1 MPRSIVKIDEEK
13 REGLARASPLLSAK
27 RAALDRLHAR
37 YNRREFVHPDPLEFL
52 YGYDDSGDREI
63 VGIVAASLA
72 YGRVAQIMKSVA
84 VVLERTPSPGR
95 FLASASEET
104 LQWTFA
110 DFRHRFTSGDDL
122 ARMLCG
128 AKRAIEQYGSLRACF
143 TAGLDEDDETILPA
157 LIRFVAWLKEAAGGR
172 DNSLLPSPG
181 NGSACKRLNLFL
193 RWMVRRDDV
202 DPGGW
207 DDVPR
212 SKLIVPL
219 DTHMQRICRA
229 LGMTERRQADLR
241 TALEVT
247 AAFRT
252 IAKDDPVRYDF
263 ALTRLGMRKDGDLNA
278 FLRSCGVKVI
288 RHD

>member
-1 MPRSIVKIDEEK
+1 MRTD
-13 REGLARASPLLSAK
+13 ASLSAK
-27 RAALDRLHAR
+27 RAALDRLYAR
-37 YNRREFVHPDPLEFL
+37 YNRREFVHPDPVEFL
-52 YGYDDSGDREI
+52 YGYDDPGDREV

-72 YGRVAQIMKSVA
+72 YGRVAQIVRSVA
-84 VVLERTPSPGR
+84 GVLERMPSPGR
-95 FLASASEET
+95 FLAAASEET
-104 LQWTFA
+104 LRRTFA

-128 AKRAIEQYGSLRACF
+128 VKRAIEQYGSLRACF
-143 TAGLDEDDETILPA
+143 TAGLNEDDETILQA
-157 LIRFVAWLKEAAGGR
+157 LIRFVAGLKEAAGVR

-207 DDVPR
+207 DSVPR

-229 LGMTERRQADLR
+229 LGLTERRQASLR

-247 AAFRT
+247 SAFRT

-278 FLRSCGVKVI
+278 FLTSCGVKVI